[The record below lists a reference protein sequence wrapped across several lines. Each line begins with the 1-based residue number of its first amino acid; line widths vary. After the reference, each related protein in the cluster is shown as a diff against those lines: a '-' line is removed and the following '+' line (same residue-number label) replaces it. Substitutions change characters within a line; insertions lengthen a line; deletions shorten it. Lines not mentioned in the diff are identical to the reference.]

1 MRVSRIATAFA
12 ATLLFAACAGP
23 DWRVVQLYGGAG
35 SVEAIEAPTR
45 VEAFRIAPD
54 VVGPDPTYE
63 RVGLHR
69 VTAGPVLVDEST
81 SSELSAILLDPD
93 SYDWQRAKG
102 CEFRPGVGVRYTRE
116 VSRVDLALCFECD
129 ELTIHRQ
136 GRRVGVEDFDAVR
149 PGLVSIVK
157 RVFPNDP
164 EIQALK
170 P

>member
-1 MRVSRIATAFA
+1 MRRARIVLVLA
-12 ATLLFAACAGP
+12 ATLLVGACAGP
-23 DWRVVQLYGGAG
+23 DWRIVQLYGGGG
-35 SVEAIEAPTR
+35 SVEALQAPTL

-54 VVGPDPTYE
+54 AVGPDPDYE

-69 VTAGPVLVDEST
+69 VTAGPVVVDEAT
-81 SSELSAILLDPD
+81 SSELSSILLDPD

-102 CEFRPGVGVRYTRE
+102 CEFRPGVGVRYTRD

-136 GRRVGVEDFDAVR
+136 GRRVGVEDFDDVR
-149 PGLVSIVK
+149 PQLVSIVK

-164 EIQALK
+164 EIQSLE